1 MGFPSFG
8 GLYRKGGLRIDDN
21 YDFIQ
26 AAVNSTA
33 PADLGGVDS
42 VSGATLEDTANYI
55 ALILETAGLA

>member
-1 MGFPSFG
+1 
-8 GLYRKGGLRIDDN
+8 LYRKGGLRIDDN